1 LVAIHNW
8 SEDFEDT
15 SMPLAGKVILCID
28 PNASRNFTIY
38 LLERVGLR
46 VITANSIATGIKT
59 AQTQRCDLYL
69 LNHELLEQREVESC
83 DKLDEFAP
91 RAPILFYSG
100 VLYPYEPIK
109 AIHCRLHGH
118 MVKPVSVCDVQR
130 HAAKLITEWT
140 GPLETVRHILRKSIS
155 KQFAPGTPRLHVS
168 ELATK

>member
-1 LVAIHNW
+1 
-8 SEDFEDT
+8 
-15 SMPLAGKVILCID
+15 MPLAEKVVLCID
-28 PNASRNFTIY
+28 RNASRNWAIY

-46 VITANSIATGIKT
+46 VITANSIAAGIKK
-59 AQTQRCDLYL
+59 AESQLCDLYL
-69 LNHELLEQREVESC
+69 INHELLEEREIDSC
-83 DKLDEFAP
+83 DKLSESAP
-91 RAPILFYSG
+91 RAPILFYSS

-140 GPLETVRHILRKSIS
+140 GPLETVQQLLRKSIT
-155 KQFAPGTPRLHVS
+155 KQFAPSTARLQVS

>member
-1 LVAIHNW
+1 
-8 SEDFEDT
+8 
-15 SMPLAGKVILCID
+15 MPLAGKVILCID
-28 PNASRNFTIY
+28 RNASRNWPIY

-46 VITANSIATGIKT
+46 VITANSIAAGVKKT
-59 AQTQRCDLYL
+59 ESQRYDLYL
-69 LNHELLEQREVESC
+69 LNHELLDEREIDSC
-83 DKLDEFAP
+83 DQLSESAP

-140 GPLETVRHILRKSIS
+140 GPLETVRHILRRSIS
-155 KQFAPGTPRLHVS
+155 KQFAPSTPRLHVS

>member
-1 LVAIHNW
+1 
-8 SEDFEDT
+8 
-15 SMPLAGKVILCID
+15 MPLAGKVILCID

-91 RAPILFYSG
+91 RAPILFYST
-100 VLYPYEPIK
+100 VLYTYEPIR
-109 AIHCRLHGH
+109 AIHCRAHRHRL
-118 MVKPVSVCDVQR
+118 KPVSVCDVQR
-130 HAAKLITEWT
+130 YAVKLINEWT
-140 GPLETVRHILRKSIS
+140 GPAETVQHMLRKSIS
-155 KQFAPGTPRLHVS
+155 KEFAPRAVGFHS

>member
-1 LVAIHNW
+1 
-8 SEDFEDT
+8 
-15 SMPLAGKVILCID
+15 MPLAGKLILCID
-28 PNASRNFTIY
+28 CNASRNWPIY

-46 VITANSIATGIKT
+46 VITANSIAAGIKK
-59 AQTQRCDLYL
+59 AESQRCDLYL
-69 LNHELLEQREVESC
+69 LNHELLVEREIDSC
-83 DKLDEFAP
+83 DKLSESAP

-130 HAAKLITEWT
+130 HAAKLINEWK
-140 GPLETVRHILRKSIS
+140 GPLETVQHILRKSIT
-155 KQFAPGTPRLHVS
+155 KQFPPSTMPLHRS

>member
-1 LVAIHNW
+1 
-8 SEDFEDT
+8 
-15 SMPLAGKVILCID
+15 MPLAGKVTLCID
-28 PNASRNFTIY
+28 RNASRNWPIY
-38 LLERVGLR
+38 LLERVGVR
-46 VITANSIATGIKT
+46 VITANSMAAGVKK
-59 AQTQRCDLYL
+59 AKSQRYDLYL
-69 LNHELLEQREVESC
+69 LNHELLDEREIDSC
-83 DKLDEFAP
+83 DKLGESAP
-91 RAPILFYSG
+91 RAPILFYAG

-155 KQFAPGTPRLHVS
+155 KKFAPSTPRLHVS

>member
-1 LVAIHNW
+1 
-8 SEDFEDT
+8 
-15 SMPLAGKVILCID
+15 MPLAGKVILCID
-28 PNASRNFTIY
+28 RNASRNWPIY

-46 VITANSIATGIKT
+46 VITANSIAAGVKK
-59 AQTQRCDLYL
+59 AESQRYDLYL
-69 LNHELLEQREVESC
+69 LNHELLDEREIDSC
-83 DKLDEFAP
+83 DQLSESAP

-140 GPLETVRHILRKSIS
+140 GPLETVRQLLRKSIT
-155 KQFAPGTPRLHVS
+155 KQFAPSTARLQRS

>member
-1 LVAIHNW
+1 
-8 SEDFEDT
+8 
-15 SMPLAGKVILCID
+15 MPLAGKVILCID
-28 PNASRNFTIY
+28 RNASRNWPIY

-46 VITANSIATGIKT
+46 VITANSIAAGLKK
-59 AQTQRCDLYL
+59 AESQRYDLYF
-69 LNHELLEQREVESC
+69 LNHELLDEREIDSC
-83 DKLDEFAP
+83 DKLSESAP

-100 VLYPYEPIK
+100 VLYPYVPIK

-155 KQFAPGTPRLHVS
+155 KQFAPSTPRLHVS